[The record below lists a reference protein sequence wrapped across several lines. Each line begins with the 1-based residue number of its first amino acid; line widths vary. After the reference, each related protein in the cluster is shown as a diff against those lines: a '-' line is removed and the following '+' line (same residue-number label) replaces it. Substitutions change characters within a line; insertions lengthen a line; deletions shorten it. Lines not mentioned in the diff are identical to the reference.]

1 MPRLFFSEKEIAYLR
16 TQRLAQIA
24 TVSTDLQPDVAP
36 VSFEF
41 DGEYFYTGSMM
52 MARTFRYKNIIRGN
66 IKVAF
71 VVGDLKSVDPWKPRA
86 IKIHGSADLVT
97 RKGLAGSGAYIR
109 ITPEVKWSL
118 GIDEPAFKD
127 GQPVIR
133 KTTK

>member
-1 MPRLFFSEKEIAYLR
+1 MTRLFFSEKEIAYLR
-16 TQRLAQIA
+16 TQRPAQIA

-52 MARTFRYKNIIRGN
+52 MARTFRYKNLVQGN

-71 VVGDLKSVDPWKPRA
+71 VVGDLESVDPWKPRA
-86 IKIHGSADLVT
+86 IKIHGTADLVT
-97 RKGLAGSGAYIR
+97 RKGLAGSGTYIR
-109 ITPEVKWSL
+109 ISPEVKWSL

-127 GQPVIR
+127 SQPVIR
-133 KTTK
+133 KVTK

>member
-1 MPRLFFSEKEIAYLR
+1 MPRMFFSEKEIAYLR
-16 TQRLAQIA
+16 SQRLAQIA
-24 TVSTDLQPDVAP
+24 TVSAGLQPDVAP

-52 MARTFRYKNIIRGN
+52 MTRTFRYKNIRQGN
-66 IKVAF
+66 SRVAF
-71 VVGDLKSVDPWKPRA
+71 VVGDLESIDPWKPRA

-97 RKGLAGSGAYIR
+97 RKGLASSGAYIR

-127 GQPVIR
+127 GQPVI
-133 KTTK
+133 KKVTK